1 MRPEWRRPLISLA
14 VVIAFLVLL
23 GSFPAL
29 GVLQRAAQG
38 LAALSIS
45 AVAILAAWISFLQGG
60 KRSVGGAVAFNSV
73 VFVTLGFCAVI
84 AATPEW
90 PTAIFWAAACL
101 LSGGFIGMLFGVPIS
116 AKQANGAPRNLVAE
130 SADTVS
136 KFITGFGVAKYQ
148 EIFAQFKESA
158 GYLSGSL
165 RCCGNQNSS
174 FAGGLILYFSILG
187 FLAGMLLSHFYKI
200 NLAPDDPTTTPGTI

>member
-1 MRPEWRRPLISLA
+1 
-14 VVIAFLVLL
+14 
-23 GSFPAL
+23 
-29 GVLQRAAQG
+29 VLQRAAQG

-116 AKQANGAPRNLVAE
+116 AKQANGAPRTSSPRVP
-130 SADTVS
+130 
-136 KFITGFGVAKYQ
+136 
-148 EIFAQFKESA
+148 
-158 GYLSGSL
+158 
-165 RCCGNQNSS
+165 RCWGNQNSS

-200 NLAPDDPTTTPGTI
+200 NLAPDDPTTTPGTTWLAP